1 MNWYL
6 NATSREMWAYAEK
19 AFSPEECDAI
29 IEIGKKIGFDDSK
42 VNNEEK
48 LKLNV
53 RKSKVCFLN
62 PKDRSVEWIYRRAT
76 DFVNDINR
84 QFWNYDLSY
93 IETLQFTAYTQKDD
107 FYDKHVDQALSGP
120 FYRKL
125 SFSIQLSDPDTY
137 EGSDLLMYASDD
149 PVNTRRNRGAMI
161 FFPSFVVHK
170 VTPLVSGE
178 RYSLVGWVCG
188 PPFK

>member
-6 NATSREMWAYAEK
+6 NTTSREIWAYVEK
-19 AFSPEECDAI
+19 AFMPEECDAI
-29 IEIGKKIGFDDSK
+29 IEIGKKIGFDDGK
-42 VNNEEK
+42 VNDGNK
-48 LKLNV
+48 VDVNV
-53 RKSKVCFLN
+53 RKSKVSFLDS
-62 PKDRSVEWIYRRAT
+62 KDKSYEWIFRRTT
-76 DFVNDINR
+76 DLVNGINR

-93 IETLQFTAYTQKDD
+93 IETLQFTSYTQKDD
-107 FYDKHVDQALSGP
+107 FYGKHTDQGSNTP

-137 EGSDLLMYASDD
+137 EGSDLLMYASEDQ
-149 PVNTRRNRGAMI
+149 VNTRRDRGAII
-161 FFPSFVVHK
+161 FFPSFVMHK